1 MPMVGS
7 EIIKMVIFKVTFL
20 PKRSPRWPR
29 RIEPSGRIKNP
40 IAKIKNVD
48 NRALIG
54 LSIYQWVFGEEIADS
69 EMYGHPSRE
78 AVEAVWNIKCTYA
91 S

>member
-1 MPMVGS
+1 M
-7 EIIKMVIFKVTFL
+7 IKRK
-20 PKRSPRWPR
+20 
-29 RIEPSGRIKNP
+29 EPG
-40 IAKIKNVD
+40 AYFQVA
-48 NRALIG
+48 RALIG